1 MHRVWGR
8 VTTSYIEKSDESVRS
23 ESLLLRRTITLV
35 PGSSMN
41 KLTEVQLYELLSNGE
56 LKPWIRPQ
64 LVAVRG
70 GHPE

>member
-1 MHRVWGR
+1 
-8 VTTSYIEKSDESVRS
+8 
-23 ESLLLRRTITLV
+23 
-35 PGSSMN
+35 MN